1 MGTTTFSGPIKAG
14 TIKDTTGTTVGENI
28 QNTGFVLMSQSKVV
42 DLTGATA
49 NTTVAVIPANSQV
62 VEVFADVTVVSND
75 TGAANVSVGN
85 ASNATAYIAVSNA
98 KVTGRLTAVN
108 AAIISSAFFD
118 VGTSDSRLTAV
129 FQAGTGDGTTG
140 SAVVTVYY
148 LQDRNL
154 A

>member
-28 QNTGFVLMSQSKVV
+28 KNTGFVLMSQSKVV
-42 DLTGATA
+42 ALTGATA

-75 TGAANVSVGN
+75 TGAANVSVGS

-98 KVTGRLTAVN
+98 KVTGRVTAVN

-118 VGTSDSRLTAV
+118 VGTSDSKLTAV

-148 LQDRNL
+148 LQDTNL

>member
-14 TIKDTTGTTVGENI
+14 TIKDTTGTTVGADI
-28 QNTGFVLMSQSKVV
+28 KNTGFVLMSQSKVV
-42 DLTGATA
+42 ALTGATA

-108 AAIISSAFFD
+108 AAIISSAFLD
-118 VGTSDSRLTAV
+118 VGTSDSKLTAV

-148 LQDRNL
+148 LQDTNL

>member
-28 QNTGFVLMSQSKVV
+28 KNTGFVLMSQSKVV
-42 DLTGATA
+42 ALTGATA

-85 ASNATAYIAVSNA
+85 A
-98 KVTGRLTAVN
+98 
-108 AAIISSAFFD
+108 
-118 VGTSDSRLTAV
+118 
-129 FQAGTGDGTTG
+129 
-140 SAVVTVYY
+140 
-148 LQDRNL
+148 
-154 A
+154 

>member
-42 DLTGATA
+42 ALTGATA

-62 VEVFADVTVVSND
+62 VEIFADVTVVSND

>member
-42 DLTGATA
+42 ALTGATA

-62 VEVFADVTVVSND
+62 VEIFADVRVVSND

-108 AAIISSAFFD
+108 AAIISSAFLD
-118 VGTSDSRLTAV
+118 VGTSDSKLTAV

>member
-42 DLTGATA
+42 ALTGATA

-62 VEVFADVTVVSND
+62 VEIFADVRVVSND

-98 KVTGRLTAVN
+98 KVTGRVTAVN

-148 LQDRNL
+148 LQDTNL

>member
-42 DLTGATA
+42 ALTGATA

-75 TGAANVSVGN
+75 TGAANVSVGS

-98 KVTGRLTAVN
+98 KVTGRVTAVN
-108 AAIISSAFFD
+108 AAIISSAFYD
-118 VGTSDSRLTAV
+118 VGTSDSKLTAV
-129 FQAGTGDGTTG
+129 FQAGNGDGTTG

-148 LQDRNL
+148 LQDTNL

>member
-42 DLTGATA
+42 ALTGATA

-108 AAIISSAFFD
+108 AAIISSAFYD
-118 VGTSDSRLTAV
+118 VGTSDSKLTAV

>member
-1 MGTTTFSGPIKAG
+1 MGITTFSGPIKAG

-42 DLTGATA
+42 ALTGATA

-62 VEVFADVTVVSND
+62 VEIFADVTVVSND
-75 TGAANVSVGN
+75 TSAANVSVGN

-118 VGTSDSRLTAV
+118 VGTSDSKLTAV

-148 LQDRNL
+148 LQDKNL

>member
-42 DLTGATA
+42 ALTGATA

-75 TGAANVSVGN
+75 TGAANVSVGS

-98 KVTGRLTAVN
+98 KVTGRVTAVN
-108 AAIISSAFFD
+108 AAIISSAFYD
-118 VGTSDSRLTAV
+118 VGTSDSKLTAV

-148 LQDRNL
+148 LQDTNL

>member
-42 DLTGATA
+42 ALTGATA

-118 VGTSDSRLTAV
+118 VGTSDSKLTAV

-148 LQDRNL
+148 LQDKNL

>member
-28 QNTGFVLMSQSKVV
+28 QNTGFVLMSQSSNVA
-42 DLTGATA
+42 LTGATA
-49 NTTVAVIPANSQV
+49 NTTVAVIPANSQI
-62 VEVFADVTVVSND
+62 VEVFADITVVSND
-75 TGAANVSVGN
+75 TGAANVSIGN

-98 KVTGRLTAVN
+98 KVTGRVTAVN
-108 AAIISSAFFD
+108 AAIISSAFYD
-118 VGTSDSRLTAV
+118 VGTSDSKLTAV
-129 FQAGTGDGTTG
+129 FQAANGDGTTG

>member
-14 TIKDTTGTTVGENI
+14 TIKDTTGTTVGADI

-42 DLTGATA
+42 ALTGATA

-62 VEVFADVTVVSND
+62 VEIFADVRVVSND

-118 VGTSDSRLTAV
+118 VGTSDSKLTAV

>member
-28 QNTGFVLMSQSKVV
+28 KNTGFVLMSQSKVV
-42 DLTGATA
+42 ALTGATA

-98 KVTGRLTAVN
+98 KVTGRVTAVN
-108 AAIISSAFFD
+108 AAIISSAFYD
-118 VGTSDSRLTAV
+118 VGTSDSKLTAV

-148 LQDRNL
+148 LQDTNL

>member
-42 DLTGATA
+42 ALTGATA

-108 AAIISSAFFD
+108 AAIISSAFLD

>member
-28 QNTGFVLMSQSKVV
+28 KNTGFVLMSQSKVV
-42 DLTGATA
+42 ALTGATA

-75 TGAANVSVGN
+75 TGAANVSVGS

-98 KVTGRLTAVN
+98 KVTGRVTAVN
-108 AAIISSAFFD
+108 AAIISSAFYD
-118 VGTSDSRLTAV
+118 VGTSDSKLTAV

-148 LQDRNL
+148 LQDTNL

>member
-1 MGTTTFSGPIKAG
+1 MGITTFSGPIKAG

-42 DLTGATA
+42 ALTGATA

-75 TGAANVSVGN
+75 TGAANVSVGS

-98 KVTGRLTAVN
+98 KVTGRVTAVN
-108 AAIISSAFFD
+108 AAIISSAFYD
-118 VGTSDSRLTAV
+118 VGTSDSKLTAV
-129 FQAGTGDGTTG
+129 FQAANGDGTTG

>member
-42 DLTGATA
+42 ALTGATA

-75 TGAANVSVGN
+75 TGAANVSVGS

-98 KVTGRLTAVN
+98 KVTGRVTAVN
-108 AAIISSAFFD
+108 AAIISSAFYD

-129 FQAGTGDGTTG
+129 FQAANGDGTTG